1 MILDI
6 FSRFDPGFYSF
17 SGAYKIGV
25 FWIIS
30 IFRIFLFIIRFWC
43 SPRRLSI
50 GIFSLA
56 GFILIQSRRTT
67 GRKIKG
73 FNRFLAALFI
83 FIIRVNFLGL
93 IPYIFRVSSHLV
105 FSLTFG
111 LPIWLRI
118 VISGALAYSSSFLA
132 RLLPG
137 GAPGWLNPFLVLV
150 ETVRILVRP
159 VTLSF
164 RLAAN
169 ISAGHI
175 VLTLIGVYARSAFFS
190 SFFIFLFL
198 IMIQLFYIIFEIGI
212 CLIQR
217 YIFCLLASLY
227 RDDHPV
233 R

>member
-17 SGAYKIGV
+17 TRRGAGV
-25 FWIIS
+25 IFWALSIS
-30 IFRIFLFIIRFWC
+30 SISLFIIRFWVAP
-43 SPRRLSI
+43 SRIRRFGFLI
-50 GIFSLA
+50 K
-56 GFILIQSRRTT
+56 GFIYSQRSRST

-73 FNRFLAALFI
+73 FNGLLAALFI
-83 FIIRVNFLGL
+83 FIIIINLIGL

-105 FSLTFG
+105 FSLAFG
-111 LPIWLRI
+111 IPIWFRI
-118 VISGALAYSSSFLA
+118 IISRATRFTTSFLGS
-132 RLLPG
+132 LLPR
-137 GAPGWLNPFLVLV
+137 GAPNWLNPFLVLV
-150 ETVRILVRP
+150 ERTSLLVRP
-159 VTLSF
+159 ITLSF

-175 VLTLIGVYARSAFFS
+175 VLTLIGVYASRAFFTS
-190 SFFIFLFL
+190 SMSFFLLVI
-198 IMIQLFYIIFEIGI
+198 IQIFYIIFEVGI

-233 R
+233 V